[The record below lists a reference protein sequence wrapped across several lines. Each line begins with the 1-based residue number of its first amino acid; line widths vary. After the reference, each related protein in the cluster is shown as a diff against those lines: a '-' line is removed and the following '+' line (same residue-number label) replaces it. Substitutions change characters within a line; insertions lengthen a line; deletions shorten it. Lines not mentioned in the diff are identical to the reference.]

1 MRFYRLNFVVLATTF
16 FAFAVVGVY
25 ANPGDE
31 LMGVGSDASSRIVG
45 LDSNYKE
52 IFLFGPTDASSRHLS
67 PGGELL
73 VGDFD
78 PDNPGEEIAW
88 LGWDR
93 SLRLYDVV
101 RPDTDGVFRKWIQ
114 IAGPTDRTYHYLT
127 AANGQ
132 FILVGNFFP
141 NLPGDEILTVGTD
154 ASSRSFKINVGPQT
168 MTQIGGAT
176 DPTRRD
182 LVTDPNDILV
192 VGDFDVTNP
201 GDEIMRLGSDSSLE
215 VYDIDDN
222 AFGVWTELYS
232 VPDSLRQDVYGAL
245 GQEIL
250 VGDFDSDNAGD
261 EYMGVGVDSS
271 SRIADGATGVFLHG
285 PTDQTRRDVPW
296 GGELQVGDYVA
307 SNPGDEI
314 VWIGLDNSARIYD
327 PVFLTEPGP
336 VARKWQMIR
345 GPYDNVLSHWVSG
358 PTGGGTQFLLTGDFV
373 FDCDALTMQ
382 VIDDICDAVIA
393 SPPTSVEGFDAV
405 VQNVIANTAGT
416 PECDAAI
423 QAGLL

>member
-1 MRFYRLNFVVLATTF
+1 
-16 FAFAVVGVY
+16 
-25 ANPGDE
+25 D
-31 LMGVGSDASSRIVG
+31 SSSR
-45 LDSNYKE
+45 Y
-52 IFLFGPTDASSRHLS
+52 LS

-88 LGWDR
+88 LGMDS

-114 IAGPTDRTYHYLT
+114 IAGPTDRTYHYLS
-127 AANGQ
+127 ADNGQ

-154 ASSRSFKINVGPQT
+154 SSSRSFKINVGSQT

-182 LVTDPNDILV
+182 LVTDPNDIIV
-192 VGDFDVTNP
+192 AGDFDVSNP
-201 GDEIMRLGSDSSLE
+201 GDEIMRLGSDSSIE

-232 VPDSLRQDVYGAL
+232 VPDSLRQDVYGAF

-261 EYMGVGVDSS
+261 E
-271 SRIADGATGVFLHG
+271 
-285 PTDQTRRDVPW
+285 
-296 GGELQVGDYVA
+296 
-307 SNPGDEI
+307 
-314 VWIGLDNSARIYD
+314 
-327 PVFLTEPGP
+327 
-336 VARKWQMIR
+336 
-345 GPYDNVLSHWVSG
+345 
-358 PTGGGTQFLLTGDFV
+358 
-373 FDCDALTMQ
+373 
-382 VIDDICDAVIA
+382 
-393 SPPTSVEGFDAV
+393 
-405 VQNVIANTAGT
+405 
-416 PECDAAI
+416 
-423 QAGLL
+423 